1 MYIFYR
7 DDLIIID
14 RKRKISLL
22 NEYVEQEEYDINL
35 TLAKVLYLA
44 LYH

>member
-22 NEYVEQEEYDINL
+22 NEYVEQEEYDIKL